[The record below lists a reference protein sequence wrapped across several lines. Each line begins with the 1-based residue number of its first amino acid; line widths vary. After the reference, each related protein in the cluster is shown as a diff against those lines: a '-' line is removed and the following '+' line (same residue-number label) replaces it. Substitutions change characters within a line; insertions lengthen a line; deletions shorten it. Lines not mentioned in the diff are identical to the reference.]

1 MVKAAWKFFISEKS
15 RISVFLESQCKIQ
28 GRNEYRDI
36 SAVFCKTFGQTGHFH
51 FDNLCTKR
59 KTKLCCLSWFAKVTF
74 FLSVGVLFGSV
85 FVVHVAGATKLFFV
99 IVTETI
105 LLHLNS
111 LVLTNY
117 LYCCTQLVT
126 KCDVWSDLDTWILQ
140 QRTDWE
146 QSSNYGGI
154 IFPKHSIVCWIMLV
168 VMGVILFGTFE
179 YFLSTCFKYSAIS
192 GLAPAL

>member
-1 MVKAAWKFFISEKS
+1 M
-15 RISVFLESQCKIQ
+15 
-28 GRNEYRDI
+28 
-36 SAVFCKTFGQTGHFH
+36 
-51 FDNLCTKR
+51 
-59 KTKLCCLSWFAKVTF
+59 CL
-74 FLSVGVLFGSV
+74 
-85 FVVHVAGATKLFFV
+85 ATVIYLLFFV
-99 IVTETI
+99 KHLGRPVISI
-105 LLHLNS
+105 LTTSAQRERQNYAASLNLLKLHFFKCRRFIWVCFCCSRGRSYKIILCNCDRNNFTAS
-111 LVLTNY
+111 EQPCINKLFVLLLTYFRYRINES
-117 LYCCTQLVT
+117 TQLVT

-168 VMGVILFGTFE
+168 VMGVILFDTFE